1 MILIFSLKFDTSPL
15 NKEFM
20 KLSQIILF
28 AYKRPHE
35 LNKVIEALEKNY
47 LATESE
53 LYIFVDGP
61 RKKEDKLKVEAV
73 RKLCDEITGFK
84 KVTRIYHEI
93 NQGCANSIINGISSV
108 LKNHESAIIIED
120 DIVTSANFLD
130 YSNQCLNFYRENKT
144 VFSISGFSL
153 PFVPPKDYPYDV
165 FSFTRSCSWGWST
178 WADRWFAVDWNVAD
192 FDNFMKDSKAQKEFC
207 FGGSDLVKMLND
219 YVKGSIDAWDIRFS
233 YSQFKQNGYTIY
245 PVISKVENI
254 GFDTDATHTN
264 VYNRYK
270 TKIDTINKR
279 ITNLPNEVVLLES
292 FVKQFQQKF
301 SVSARITGRIKTAL
315 GMR

>member
-1 MILIFSLKFDTSPL
+1 
-15 NKEFM
+15 M
-20 KLSQIILF
+20 KLSPIILF
-28 AYKRPHE
+28 AYKRPNE
-35 LNKVIEALEKNY
+35 LKKVLEALEKNY

-61 RKKEDKLKVEAV
+61 RKKEDNAKVDAV
-73 RKLCDEITGFK
+73 RKLCDEIVGFK
-84 KVTRIYHEI
+84 KVTRIYHET

-130 YSNQCLNFYRENKT
+130 YSNQCLDFYRQNKT

-153 PFVPPKDYPYDV
+153 PFAPPKDYPFDV

-178 WADRWFAVDWNVAD
+178 WSDRWFAVDWGVAD
-192 FDNFMKDSKAQKEFC
+192 FDNFMNDSKAQKEFC
-207 FGGSDLVKMLND
+207 FGGSDMVKMLND
-219 YVKGSIDAWDIRFS
+219 YMKGSIDAWDIRFS
-233 YSQFKQNGYTIY
+233 YSQFKRNGFTIY
-245 PVISKVENI
+245 PIISKVENI

-264 VYNRYK
+264 VFNRYK
-270 TKIDTINKR
+270 THIDKINKR
-279 ITNLPNEVVLLES
+279 IANLPDEVVLLES

-301 SVSARITGRIKTAL
+301 SVLARITGRIKTAL

>member
-1 MILIFSLKFDTSPL
+1 MT
-15 NKEFM
+15 
-20 KLSQIILF
+20 KLSPITLF

-35 LNKVIEALEKNY
+35 LKRVIEALKNNY
-47 LATESE
+47 LASESE

-61 RKKEDKLKVEAV
+61 RIKEDNDKVEAV
-73 RKLCDEITGFK
+73 RKLCDKIEGFK
-84 KVTRIYHEI
+84 KITRIYHDT

-108 LKNHESAIIIED
+108 LKNHESVIVIED
-120 DIVTSANFLD
+120 DIVTSVNFLT
-130 YSNQCLNFYRENKT
+130 YSNQCIDSYRQNKS

-153 PFVPPKDYPYDV
+153 PFEFSKDYPYDA
-165 FSFTRSCSWGWST
+165 FSFPRSCSWGWAT
-178 WADRWFAVDWNVAD
+178 WADRWFLVDWEVSD
-192 FDNFMKDSKAQKEFC
+192 FKDFMQNSEAQKNFC

-219 YVKGSIDAWDIRFS
+219 YMKGSIDAWDIRFS
-233 YSQFKQNGYTIY
+233 YSQFKQNGFTIY
-245 PVISKVENI
+245 PVVSKVENI

-270 TKIDTINKR
+270 TRIDKTGKKIMA
-279 ITNLPNEVVLLES
+279 LPNEVVLINS

-301 SVSARITGRIKTAL
+301 SVAARIAGRMKTFI